1 MALDEAT
8 AALLAQIAGTR
19 ARPLHEMTPAEARGQ
34 LAALRGQA
42 GPGPEM
48 ARVRDARV
56 RAAGGT
62 FPVRVLVPGDR
73 PRGVIVYYHGG
84 GWVVG
89 GIDDSDLLGRELARR
104 TGCAV
109 VLPGYRLAPE
119 YRYPTAVE
127 DSQAALRW
135 TAGHLGDIAGAP
147 VPLIVAGDSAGG
159 NLATVVARRARRAG
173 PAIAAQVLV
182 YPVTDCDF
190 GTTSYTDPGNDL
202 MLSRDSMKWF
212 WDHYAPDRPARLHPD
227 ASPLRAP
234 DLAGLPPAIVVTAEH
249 DVLRD
254 EGELYATRL
263 LKAGVPVTHRRFA
276 GQMHGF
282 FTMTGVLP
290 GSADAVS
297 FVADALDRQLGEELG
312 AGPALAGIAQPG
324 PGALA

>member
-8 AALLAQIAGTR
+8 AALLAQLAGTGTK
-19 ARPLHEMTPAEARGQ
+19 PMHELTPAEARG
-34 LAALRGQA
+34 LAAALRGQA
-42 GPGPEM
+42 PPGPEM
-48 ARVRDARV
+48 ARVQNARA
-56 RAAGGT
+56 RAAGGVI
-62 FPVRVLVPGDR
+62 PVRVLVPGER

-84 GWVVG
+84 GWVIG
-89 GIDDSDLLGRELARR
+89 GIDDADLLGRELAQR

-127 DSQAALRW
+127 DSVAALRW
-135 TAGHLGDIAGAP
+135 AADHLIDIAGAP

-159 NLATVVARRARRAG
+159 NLAAVVALRARLDG

-182 YPVTDCDF
+182 YPVTDADF
-190 GTTSYTDPGNDL
+190 STTSYRDPANDL
-202 MLSRDSMKWF
+202 LLTRESMAWF
-212 WDHYAPDRPARLHPD
+212 WDHYAPDPAARLHPD
-227 ASPLRAP
+227 AAPLRAP
-234 DLAGLPPAIVVTAEH
+234 NLSGLPPAIVVTAEH

-263 LKAGVPVTHRRFA
+263 LKAGVPVTLRRFA

-290 GSADAVS
+290 GSADALE
-297 FVADALDRQLGEELG
+297 FVAAALDQQLGDQLG
-312 AGPALAGIAQPG
+312 ARPALADIT
-324 PGALA
+324 

>member
-8 AALLAQIAGTR
+8 VTLLAQLASTGT
-19 ARPLHEMTPAEARGQ
+19 APLHELTPAEARGAA
-34 LAALRGQA
+34 AALRGQA
-42 GPGPEM
+42 GPGPVM
-48 ARVRDARV
+48 ARVQNARV
-56 RAAGGT
+56 RAAGGS
-62 FPVRVLVPGDR
+62 FPIRVLHPVSQ

-84 GWVVG
+84 GWVLG
-89 GIDDSDLLGRELARR
+89 GIDDTDLLGRELARR

-119 YRYPTAVE
+119 YRYPTAVQ

-135 TAGHLGDIAGAP
+135 TADHLGDIADGP

-159 NLATVVARRARRAG
+159 NLAAIAARAARVTG
-173 PAIAAQVLV
+173 PPVAAQVLV

-190 GTTSYTDPGNDL
+190 ATTSYTDPANQL
-202 MLSRDSMKWF
+202 LVSRDAMTWF

-234 DLAGLPPAIVVTAEH
+234 DLSGLPPAIVITAEH

-263 LKAGVPVTHRRFA
+263 LKAGVPVRHRRFA

-290 GSADAVS
+290 GSAAGLD
-297 FVADALDRQLGEELG
+297 FVAGALDEQLGDQLG
-312 AGPALAGIAQPG
+312 SRPALADIA
-324 PGALA
+324 

>member
-8 AALLAQIAGTR
+8 VTLLAQLASTGTG
-19 ARPLHEMTPAEARGQ
+19 PLHELTPAEARGAV
-34 LAALRGQA
+34 AALRGQA

-48 ARVRDARV
+48 ARVQDARV
-56 RAAGGT
+56 RAAGGS
-62 FPVRVLVPGDR
+62 FPIRVLHPVSQ
-73 PRGVIVYYHGG
+73 PRGVIVYFHGG
-84 GWVVG
+84 GWVLG
-89 GIDDSDLLGRELARR
+89 SIDDTDLLGRELARR

-119 YRYPTAVE
+119 YRYPTAVQ

-135 TAGHLGDIAGAP
+135 AADHLADIADGP

-159 NLATVVARRARRAG
+159 NLAAIAARAARVTG
-173 PAIAAQVLV
+173 PPVAAQVLV

-190 GTTSYTDPGNDL
+190 ATTSYADPANQL
-202 MLSRDSMKWF
+202 LVSRDSMIWF
-212 WDHYAPDRPARLHPD
+212 WDHYAPDRAARLHPD

-234 DLAGLPPAIVVTAEH
+234 DLSGLPPAVVLTAEH

-263 LKAGVPVTHRRFA
+263 LKAGVPVTHRRFD

-282 FTMTGVLP
+282 FTMPGVLP
-290 GSADAVS
+290 GSSAALD
-297 FVADALDRQLGEELG
+297 FVASALDRQLSEKLRPRPAM
-312 AGPALAGIAQPG
+312 AGHP
-324 PGALA
+324 